1 MSRALADLLGG
12 AAADGA
18 PADRTPPQLILDA
31 ASYAQR
37 VLLQNRDMPWHD
49 ATAYANHLGQ
59 LQALLKP
66 AVALVVLDRMLQH
79 EIESNEQCRQ
89 AMAAR
94 SRTGFAAKTLLA
106 DEGVRQR
113 AQDLIAAVV
122 KTQREPVVLQLMS
135 PLALLTLTDR
145 AVDPASTTAFDAE
158 DAEGT
163 AIYVA
168 DWLRSFAEFD
178 VAGVVFD
185 ERGDGDG
192 APAGFAGGFAGGF
205 AESYQP
211 IVNVAEHYAWTLGF
225 RGAHEVR
232 FTSPDAVIPVLEP
245 GALGGS
251 APAEL
256 PPGGLL
262 FAEIPEDAVPEQVLA
277 RLEGLRAVRM

>member
-12 AAADGA
+12 AGVA
-18 PADRTPPQLILDA
+18 PPQLILDA

-37 VLLQNRDMPWHD
+37 VLLQNRDVPWHD

-66 AVALVVLDRMLQH
+66 AVALVALDRMLQH
-79 EIESNEQCRQ
+79 EIESNEQCRL

-122 KTQREPVVLQLMS
+122 KTQREPVVLHLMS

-145 AVDPASTTAFDAE
+145 AVDPASTAAFDAE

-178 VAGVVFD
+178 IAGVVFD
-185 ERGDGDG
+185 ERGDGG
-192 APAGFAGGFAGGF
+192 GVASSAAGPAGAFAGAL

-211 IVNVAEHYAWTLGF
+211 IVNVAEHYGWTLGF
-225 RGAHEVR
+225 RGVDEVR

-245 GALGGS
+245 GALLES
-251 APAEL
+251 APADL

-262 FAEIPEDAVPEQVLA
+262 FAEIPEDAVPERVLVC
-277 RLEGLRAVRM
+277 LEGLRGVRV